1 MNTQII
7 AIANQKGGVGKTTTC
22 ANLGIGLAQ
31 SGKKVLLI
39 DGDPQGS
46 LTISLGNPQPDKL
59 PFTLSDAMGRILMDE
74 PIRPGES
81 ILHHP
86 EGVDLMPADIQ
97 LSGMEVSLVNAMSRE
112 TILRQYLDTLK
123 GQYSHILIDCQPSL
137 GMLTVNALAAA
148 NRVIIPVQAEYLPA
162 KGLEQLLQTINKVRR
177 QINPK
182 LQIDGILLT
191 MVDSRT
197 NFAKEISALL
207 RETYGSKIK
216 VFTSE
221 IPHSVRAKEI
231 SAEGKSIY
239 AHDPNGKVAEGYKNL
254 TKEVL
259 KLEKQRE
266 KKIELA
272 SVDDLFSTEE
282 SRQDEQ
288 LEKIQEIPLS
298 ELHPFKDHPFKVK
311 DDDAMIETADSIKKY
326 GVLVPAIAR
335 PLPDGGY
342 ELVAGHRRRRASELA
357 GKETMPVIVRDL
369 DDDAATIIMVDSNLQ
384 RENLLPSE
392 RAFAYKMKLEA
403 IKHQGARTDLTSVQV
418 EQKLS
423 ARDQVAKEAG
433 ERSGIQVMRYVR
445 LTELIPELLD
455 MVDEKKIAFNPAYE
469 LSFLKP
475 DEQQMLVETMDYEQA
490 TPSLSQ
496 AQRMKK
502 FSQEGKLSEDVML
515 AIMSEEKKGDLDKV
529 TLSSDTLRKYFP
541 KSYTPAKM
549 QETIIKLLEQWQ
561 KKRQR
566 DQER

>member
-31 SGKKVLLI
+31 AGKKVLLI
-39 DGDPQGS
+39 DEDPQGS
-46 LTISLGNPQPDKL
+46 LTISLGHPQPDKL

-74 PIRPGES
+74 PLRPGEG

-148 NRVIIPVQAEYLPA
+148 NRVIIPVQAEYLPT
-162 KGLEQLLQTINKVRR
+162 KGLEQLLQTVNKVKR

-191 MVDSRT
+191 MVDNRT
-197 NFAKEISALL
+197 NFAKEIAALL

-216 VFTSE
+216 VFGTE

-231 SAEGKSIY
+231 SAEGKSIF

-254 TKEVL
+254 TQEVI
-259 KLEKQRE
+259 KLEKQR
-266 KKIELA
+266 KKVELA
-272 SVDDLFSTEE
+272 PYDDLFSTEE
-282 SRQDEQ
+282 SRQDAK
-288 LEKIQEIPLS
+288 LEKVREIPLS
-298 ELHPFKDHPFKVK
+298 ELHPFKNHPFKVK
-311 DDDAMIETADSIKKY
+311 DDEAMMETADSVRQY

-335 PLPDGGY
+335 PDPEGGY
-342 ELVAGHRRRRASELA
+342 ELVAGHRRHRASELA
-357 GKETMPVIVRDL
+357 EKETMPVIVRDL

-384 RENLLPSE
+384 RESLLPSE

-403 IKHQGARTDLTSVQV
+403 MKHQGARGDLTSSQLGTKLRADELLAQQAGSSRNQVQ
-418 EQKLS
+418 
-423 ARDQVAKEAG
+423 
-433 ERSGIQVMRYVR
+433 RYIR

-455 MVDEKKIAFNPAYE
+455 MVDEKKIALNPAYE
-469 LSFLKP
+469 LSFLKKE
-475 DEQQMLVETMDYEQA
+475 EQRDLLDAMDSEQA

-496 AQRMKK
+496 AQRLKK
-502 FSQEGKLSEDVML
+502 YSQEGHLTLDMMRV
-515 AIMSEEKKGDLDKV
+515 IMGEEKKSDLDKV
-529 TLSSDTLRKYFP
+529 TFTSDTLRKYFP
-541 KSYTPAKM
+541 KSYTPQRM
-549 QETIIKLLEQWQ
+549 QETIIKLLEAWQ